1 MIPYTYYLY
10 HEQTNTHYYGVRYS
24 KNCRPDDLWHTYFS
38 SSKKVKKLI
47 NEYGTDSFSVEVR
60 KTFNDRE
67 QAILWEQKVL
77 RRLKVLSKL
86 EWLNDNI
93 SGAILLENHPK
104 GMLGKK
110 HTDSVKEKIGRRTKN
125 KTYEEI
131 YGDRANEQR
140 QQRSNSH
147 KNKPKPYLKGKTYEE
162 IYGIDRAQKLKEIRS
177 ISNKGKKM
185 LNFRKPE
192 KRECPHCGKLYDP
205 GNLKRHL
212 NHITIEEVVV

>member
-1 MIPYTYYLY
+1 MKPYTYYLY
-10 HEQTNTHYYGVRYS
+10 HKQTNTHYYGVRYAKTCDPS
-24 KNCRPDDLWHTYFS
+24 DLWITYFS

-47 NEYGTDSFSVEVR
+47 DEYGADSFSVEVR
-60 KTFNDRE
+60 KTFDGRE

-77 RRLKVLSKL
+77 RRLKVLSKP

-104 GMLGKK
+104 GFMDKK

-131 YGDRANEQR
+131 YGDRAAEQR
-140 QQRSNSH
+140 QQRSDSH
-147 KNKPKPYLKGKTYEE
+147 KNKPKLYLKGKTYEE
-162 IYGIDRAQKLKEIRS
+162 IHGIEKAQKLKEIRS
-177 ISNKGKKM
+177 KRKGYKV
-185 LNFRKPE
+185 LDFRKPE

-212 NHITIEEVVV
+212 NRITIEAVVV

>member
-10 HEQTNTHYYGVRYS
+10 HKQTDTHYYGVRYA
-24 KNCRPDDLWHTYFS
+24 KNCDPTDLWNTYFS

-47 NEYGTDSFSVEVR
+47 DEYGTHSFSVKIR
-60 KTFNDRE
+60 KTFDDKK

-77 RRLKVLSKL
+77 RRLKVLSKPK
-86 EWLNDNI
+86 WLNDNI
-93 SGAILLENHPK
+93 SGAILLENHPR

-110 HTDSVKEKIGRRTKN
+110 HTNSVKEKISRRTKN

-131 YGDRANEQR
+131 YGDRAKEQR
-140 QQRSNSH
+140 QQRSDSH

-162 IYGIDRAQKLKEIRS
+162 IHGIEKAQKLKKIRS
-177 ISNKGKKM
+177 NRKGHKV

-212 NHITIEEVVV
+212 NRITIEEVVV